1 MARKIIIASKSPV
14 KIEAVKI
21 AFKKVFTNIDFI
33 FESINAPSG
42 VSNQPMSSFET
53 LKGAENR
60 ANYSF
65 SEKQDNNFWIGIEG
79 GIEKSTCGYEAFAW
93 VYIKST
99 HKIGKA
105 RTASFFLPKKIEN
118 LIEKGFELGDA
129 DDIVFGLKNSK
140 KKNGAVGILTKNVTN
155 RTKYYSE
162 AVILALIP
170 FVNEDL
176 F

>member
-1 MARKIIIASKSPV
+1 M

-21 AFKKVFTNIDFI
+21 AFKKVFTNVDFI
-33 FESINAPSG
+33 FESINTPSG
-42 VSNQPMSSFET
+42 VSDQPMSSIET
-53 LKGAENR
+53 LKGAKNR

-65 SEKQDNNFWIGIEG
+65 SNKQDNYFWIGIEG
-79 GIEKSTCGYEAFAW
+79 GIEKSIDGYEAFAW
-93 VYIKST
+93 VYIKSN

-105 RTASFFLPKKIEN
+105 RTAGFFLPKKIEN
-118 LIEKGFELGDA
+118 LIDKGIELGDA

-170 FVNEDL
+170 FVNNDL